1 MFSQIINFILDVTIT
16 GAFLWVGMKV
26 TAKRM
31 GMVKGSVY
39 CSYWELLIAVVA
51 SSLVGL
57 VPSIGW
63 VLSIITL
70 FWLMMKF
77 TEAGF
82 IEVLW
87 MVAIAKVAFAFAL
100 LVILPLLI

>member
-1 MFSQIINFILDVTIT
+1 MIT

-31 GMVKGSVY
+31 GMVKGAVY
-39 CSYWELLIAVVA
+39 CSYGELVIATVA
-51 SSLVGL
+51 SSLVAL
-57 VPSIGW
+57 VPGVGW
-63 VLSIITL
+63 LLSIITL

-82 IEVLW
+82 LEVLW
-87 MVAIAKVAFAFAL
+87 MVAIAKLAYVVAL
-100 LVILPLLI
+100 LVLLEFLI